1 MKETT
6 DIFPGYFI
14 DKPLFQSLKN
24 FRRLLSEQD
33 SCFHTNQ
40 VSILFLEEHIKSN
53 GLDNTAFIRELCD
66 KYSISAGHRSWEVTK
81 QLMAKSYIVQ
91 TYNLQEIFF
100 KDFNAEYR
108 VYKKVQDWKF
118 SIKESGSTKNLD
130 PYSQLLQSMPKEQS
144 KVFENVPESYAIQY
158 YRILRNG
165 IVHKSENSLDKPTEY
180 FARYIEPN
188 IEYFKNYYKFL
199 PEGKLPAPNNP
210 QSLSHNDFFIYSRCL
225 KNLINLIVNAC
236 HLTVSEI
243 FDFELSNE
251 QFLATMNRYDP
262 NVPGERKKL
271 LDSLSTFFKT
281 KYGSIKDENAAF
293 VQVYLDWRK

>member
-1 MKETT
+1 MKEMK

-66 KYSISAGHRSWEVTK
+66 KFSISAGHRSWDVTK

-100 KDFNAEYR
+100 KDFNVEYR
-108 VYKKVQDWKF
+108 AYKKVEDWKF
-118 SIKESGSTKNLD
+118 NIKEGGSTKNLD
-130 PYSQLLQSMPKEQS
+130 PYSQLLQSIPKEQS
-144 KVFENVPESYAIQY
+144 AVFADVPESHAIQY
-158 YRILRNG
+158 YRLLRNG
-165 IVHKSENSLDKPTEY
+165 IVHKSETSLDKPTEY
-180 FARYIEPN
+180 FIKYIEPN

-199 PEGKLPAPNNP
+199 PEGKLPAPNKP
-210 QSLSHNDFFIYSRCL
+210 QELTHNDFFIYSRCL

-236 HLTVSEI
+236 NLTIAEI
-243 FDFELSNE
+243 FAFELLNE
-251 QFLATMNRYDP
+251 QFLATMNKYDP
-262 NVPGERKKL
+262 NVPGARKKL
-271 LDSLSTFFKT
+271 LEALKTFFKT
-281 KYGSIKDENAAF
+281 KYGSVEKENAEF
-293 VQVYLDWRK
+293 VEAYLEWRK